1 MADVTCE
8 VGEQFYAEV
17 TFNEHFC
24 EFEIFED
31 MVGDGET
38 MTPVMTGSVKFDGC
52 SNVEYHPIM
61 HYCEPRH
68 FMNQNEILRQ
78 CYNACAEHF
87 NNTLDP
93 EVWDKLPLWSNTGE

>member
-1 MADVTCE
+1 MADFNCD

-17 TFNEHFC
+17 TFDKHVC

-31 MVGDGET
+31 TCGDGKT
-38 MTPVMTGSVKFDGC
+38 LTLMISGSVKWDGC
-52 SNVEYHPIM
+52 SNVEYHGIM

-87 NNTLDP
+87 NKNRDP
-93 EVWDKLPLWSNTGE
+93 EWQDELSIWSNTGE